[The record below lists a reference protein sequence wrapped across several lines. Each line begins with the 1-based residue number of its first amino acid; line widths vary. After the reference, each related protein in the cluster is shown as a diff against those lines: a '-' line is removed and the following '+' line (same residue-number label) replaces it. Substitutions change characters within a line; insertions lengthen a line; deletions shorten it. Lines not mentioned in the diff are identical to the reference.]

1 MIVFTLLLPV
11 LLQPNEVIIS
21 QGERGDDF
29 YIVESG
35 VFDVMVASSP
45 EQLEALAI
53 EEQLQQQDLL
63 ELQPQQQDLAAKLQQ
78 QQIGN
83 GQQQQQAAAAG
94 SSSSGTPKAA
104 GLQQQ
109 QQQQGKSS
117 GGGLVASR
125 GPGNLLVDNDLMAG
139 AQLIR
144 ESIVRFTT
152 TVVKMVCLICTA
164 SLLLARWG
172 HAEGAFD

>member
-1 MIVFTLLLPV
+1 VLLL
-11 LLQPNEVIIS
+11 LLLLFLQPNEVIIS

-45 EQLEALAI
+45 EQLEALAL
-53 EEQLQQQDLL
+53 EEQLQQQYLL
-63 ELQPQQQDLAAKLQQ
+63 ELQQQQQDLAAKLQQ

-83 GQQQQQAAAAG
+83 GQQQQAAAAG

-109 QQQQGKSS
+109 QQQLQGKSS

-125 GPGNLLVDNDLMAG
+125 GSGNLLVDNDLMAG
-139 AQLIR
+139 KLQDN
-144 ESIVRFTT
+144 
-152 TVVKMVCLICTA
+152 VVNVFWCDISCQMPCECA
-164 SLLLARWG
+164 
-172 HAEGAFD
+172 